1 MSPTA
6 NSRTEVANA
15 SYSAANFASVFA
27 VLSTFNSVIYTSITE
42 PEELDDVVQCTEG
55 PEKLRELALA
65 VLAAATGRKS
75 KAPLSAAHWPKLCS
89 EVAGSTVFILKSLQ
103 VPESVADSLD
113 AFVEQSP
120 AVRVDVLYWL
130 CEAALMDNTAIKE
143 MVDRESNKMRK
154 PTLANTAN
162 DSLVRLQPFAE
173 ISKQRYWLFGNKTRQ
188 LYVEGLSQQA
198 RGKLELLAQ
207 TPEEFQGAAEEL
219 NAQRNHAPKELAER
233 LTEEIVPYL
242 ETQIKKRERVDRAL
256 QRQALAMANVHIYE
270 TRTRKRQRVN
280 YTDDGPDALDY
291 YN

>member
-75 KAPLSAAHWPKLCS
+75 KAPLSAVHWPKLCS

-130 CEAALMDNTAIKE
+130 CEAALMDNAAIKE

-188 LYVEGLSQQA
+188 LYVEGLSQ
-198 RGKLELLAQ
+198 
-207 TPEEFQGAAEEL
+207 
-219 NAQRNHAPKELAER
+219 
-233 LTEEIVPYL
+233 
-242 ETQIKKRERVDRAL
+242 RA
-256 QRQALAMANVHIYE
+256 
-270 TRTRKRQRVN
+270 
-280 YTDDGPDALDY
+280 
-291 YN
+291 